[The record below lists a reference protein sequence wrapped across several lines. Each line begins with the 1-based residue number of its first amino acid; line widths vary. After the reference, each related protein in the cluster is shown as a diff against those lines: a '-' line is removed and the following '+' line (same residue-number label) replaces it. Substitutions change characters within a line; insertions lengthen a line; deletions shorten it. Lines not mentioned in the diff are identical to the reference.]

1 MPEKKVNRK
10 SRYTPRI
17 LRILESLAQGIDP
30 YTGDVLS
37 ETSPFN
43 QVETVRALYK
53 AINALKWQMEQKLDP
68 ADLPKN
74 AGKPWPKQELGEL
87 HEEFRQGKSIDEL
100 AEKHQRTRG
109 AIEAQ
114 LLRLVLL
121 DQQQITKGQD

>member
-1 MPEKKVNRK
+1 MSRAQK
-10 SRYTPRI
+10 SRHTPRV

-53 AINALKWQMEQKLDP
+53 AINALKWQMEQKSDP
-68 ADLPKN
+68 TDLPKN
-74 AGKPWPKQELGEL
+74 AGKPWPKQKLGEL
-87 HEEFRQGKSIDEL
+87 YEGFRQGKSIDEL
-100 AEKHQRTRG
+100 AEKYQRTRG

-121 DQQQITKGQD
+121 DHQENIKE